1 MQKRDVQE
9 YEFELSV
16 GDVLHI
22 GESQFTVLDIDG
34 LEVSFRVDSDD
45 NEGNQIVT
53 GLEPLC
59 VPR

>member
-34 LEVSFRVDSDD
+34 LEVSFRVDS
-45 NEGNQIVT
+45 NHNAGNQIVT

>member
-1 MQKRDVQE
+1 MREWDVQE

-16 GDVLHI
+16 GDVLQI
-22 GESQFTVLDIDG
+22 GGSLFTVIDIDG

-45 NEGNQIVT
+45 VRVESGLQQI
-53 GLEPLC
+53 C